1 VSQDPDVFDFVVIGS
16 GPAGEKAAAH
26 AAYFGKRVAVVERSD
41 QVGGAPV
48 GTAGVPTKTLRET
61 ALYLTGFRRADVY
74 GVGLGLD
81 PGRISDLARRRN
93 DDVRAT
99 MIARVRENLERH
111 GVAIVHGTARLGR
124 DHSVLVRASDGS
136 ERVLRA
142 EAVLLA
148 TGSVPFHPPAIPTDD
163 PGILDSDSV
172 VGAFDRVDSLLIVG
186 AGPIG
191 CEYASIFS
199 ALGTRVTLVD
209 GGDRLL
215 RMADHEVSE
224 QLRVAFELM
233 GVELLLSRA
242 VEGVSRRADGLAVAL
257 TNSEVVRTQRVLVAS
272 GRAGTTGELGLEDA
286 GIEVDAKGRIVVDE
300 RLQTTAPGVYAA
312 GDVVGPPAL
321 ASAAMEQGRLAASH
335 AFATPYWNQRVST
348 PAMGVYSIPEVGM
361 AGLTE
366 QQAEEQGLD
375 YAVGRAHFSRN
386 TRATIAGATDGMVKL
401 VFRRDDR
408 RVLGVHI
415 VGETAAEMVHIGQ
428 AVLQH
433 GGNIDYFVH
442 NTFNVPTW
450 SEAYQYAA
458 FDGLGLVES
467 RLS

>member
-1 VSQDPDVFDFVVIGS
+1 VSRDADVFDFVVIGS

-26 AAYFGKRVAVVERSD
+26 AVYFGKRVAVVEQSE

-61 ALYLTGFRRADVY
+61 ALYLTSFRRADVY
-74 GVGLGLD
+74 GVGLHLD

-111 GVAIVHGTARLGR
+111 GVEIVHGTARLGR
-124 DHSVLVRASDGS
+124 DQTVLVRATDGS
-136 ERVLRA
+136 ERVLRGRA
-142 EAVLLA
+142 ILIA

-163 PGILDSDSV
+163 PDILDSDSV
-172 VGAFDRVDSLLIVG
+172 VGALDRVDSLLIVG

-191 CEYASIFS
+191 CEYASIFA
-199 ALGTRVTLVD
+199 ALGTGVTVVD

-215 RMADHEVSE
+215 RMADPEISE
-224 QLRVAFELM
+224 QLRLAFEQM
-233 GVELLLSRA
+233 GVELRLSSA
-242 VEGVSRRADGLAVAL
+242 VGGVARGPDGLEVTL
-257 TNSEVVRTQRVLVAS
+257 TRGEVLRTQRVLVAS
-272 GRAGTTGELGLEDA
+272 GRAGSTGELGLEDA
-286 GIEVDAKGRIVVDE
+286 GIDVDAKGRIVVDNCF
-300 RLQTTAPGVYAA
+300 QTTAPRVFAA

-335 AFATPYWNQRVST
+335 AFDTPYWNQRVST

-366 QQAEEQGLD
+366 KEAEEQGID
-375 YAVGRAHFSRN
+375 YEVGRAHFSRN
-386 TRATIAGATDGMVKL
+386 TRATIAGATDGIVKL

-408 RVLGVHI
+408 RLLGVHI

-458 FDGLGLVES
+458 FDGLGRVEAPTP
-467 RLS
+467 